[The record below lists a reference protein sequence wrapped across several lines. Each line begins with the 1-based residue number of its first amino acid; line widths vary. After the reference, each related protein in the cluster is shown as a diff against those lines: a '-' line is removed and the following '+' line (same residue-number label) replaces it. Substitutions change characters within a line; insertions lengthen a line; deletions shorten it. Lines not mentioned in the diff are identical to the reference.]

1 MQYKAES
8 ILLLVSLTWGLS
20 FPMIKIGLEYS
31 PPFTFVFIRFFI
43 TLIIFSIF
51 FYKKILKF
59 KFNEI
64 KYGFYLGIFLFIGF
78 ITQTTGLK
86 FTTASNSAF
95 ITGTNI
101 VLLPFAQILII
112 KTKPKF
118 ENILGIIIVVIG
130 LYFLTNIKS
139 IDINFGDLITVFCA
153 ISFAF
158 YIVLLDKFSGKTD
171 TNALIFGQFVA
182 TTFLSLLSVLFFE
195 KYKKKYFFGDVAFTL
210 NYTLVGSLIYNSIFN
225 TFLGLFLST
234 RYQKFTSP
242 VRAGLIYNMEQIFA
256 VIAAYFILRE
266 MFTGTQ
272 IIGAVIMIIGVVIS
286 EFYHM
291 IFRRSKV

>member
-1 MQYKAES
+1 
-8 ILLLVSLTWGLS
+8 
-20 FPMIKIGLEYS
+20 MIKIGLEYS
-31 PPFTFVFIRFFI
+31 PPFTFVFIRFLI
-43 TLIIFSIF
+43 TLIIFSVF
-51 FYKKILKF
+51 FYKKIKLF
-59 KFNEI
+59 KFSEI
-64 KYGFYLGIFLFIGF
+64 KYGIYLGIFLFIGF
-78 ITQTTGLK
+78 MTQTTGLI

-118 ENILGIIIVVIG
+118 ENVLGIIVVVIG
-130 LYFLTNIKS
+130 LYFLTNLKS
-139 IDINFGDLITVFCA
+139 DKINIGDFLTIFCA

-158 YIVLLDKFSGKTD
+158 YIVLLDKFSGKAD

-182 TTFLSLLSVLFFE
+182 TTFLSLLSVIFLE
-195 KYKKKYFFGDVAFTL
+195 NIFFGNIAFTL

-242 VRAGLIYNMEQIFA
+242 VRAGLIYNMEQVFA
-256 VIAAYFILRE
+256 VIAAYFILSE
-266 MFTGTQ
+266 LFTGTQ
-272 IIGAVIMIIGVVIS
+272 IIGAVIMIFGVVIS
-286 EFYHM
+286 EFYN
-291 IFRRSKV
+291 IFLRKNRV